1 MVVRVRIAPSLRAR
15 RTMRL
20 AWAGRRSAADACGA
34 ASESVPS
41 RLHCAPPGSRRV
53 PGSTT

>member
-1 MVVRVRIAPSLRAR
+1 
-15 RTMRL
+15 MRL